1 MGIRIKT
8 DDYGIRVWRDD
19 KYGYPSYSVSIQAK
33 KDDGG
38 YVTEYKQVKFRKGV
52 ELENGSEI
60 IIRDAFPTLDVWK
73 DKQTGE
79 FKKKEVWVIL
89 SFAYMATAGPQ
100 TQRER
105 KPVSRGTSA
114 YPEQVSHI
122 AGKSADYMAIDDL
135 PDSFAAAEDDIP
147 F

>member
-8 DDYGIRVWRDD
+8 DDYGVRVWRND
-19 KYGYPSYSVSIQAK
+19 KYGYVTYSISIQGK

-38 YVTEYKQVKFRKGV
+38 YVNEYKQVKFRKGI

-60 IIRDAFPTLDVWK
+60 IIHDAFPTLDVWK

-79 FKKKEVWVIL
+79 FRQKEVWVIL
-89 SFAYMATAGPQ
+89 DFSYLRSAPQ
-100 TQRER
+100 KRA
-105 KPVSRGTSA
+105 VSRGSL
-114 YPEQVSHI
+114 EDFDV
-122 AGKSADYMAIDDL
+122 DDHFEAVE
-135 PDSFAAAEDDIP
+135 DSIP